1 MAEAQELLCQQEA
14 LEEQEQLAAEAEAE
28 QRRVQRMEL
37 IQQIAD
43 LEREQ
48 DRCTNRLRRSCN
60 QTLSK
65 FNFWKDEGSLYSS
78 HGS

>member
-14 LEEQEQLAAEAEAE
+14 LEEQERLAAEPEAE

-43 LEREQ
+43 LERE
-48 DRCTNRLRRSCN
+48 
-60 QTLSK
+60 
-65 FNFWKDEGSLYSS
+65 
-78 HGS
+78 